1 MDPAG
6 DGMAIRVVDSP
17 EVDLETFRMPLEQ
30 YHGLFDEVGG
40 VKFPI
45 VLQVKDV
52 LAVHS
57 RVGVVDRS
65 DLTDSFARADEIVR
79 AWKRVSEKNVQHGRP
94 ILHDDELRHRVG
106 VKPEETVERPDE
118 EIRPS
123 ATRQHDA
130 DGRAREAA
138 LQFLPAPDP
147 QPS

>member
-1 MDPAG
+1 MNAIPPDGNIVRHASQARIERESVPLSAEGHESVLNPTPTYVVVLMDPAG

-94 ILHDDELRHRVG
+94 ISTTMNCDTG
-106 VKPEETVERPDE
+106 
-118 EIRPS
+118 
-123 ATRQHDA
+123 
-130 DGRAREAA
+130 
-138 LQFLPAPDP
+138 
-147 QPS
+147 